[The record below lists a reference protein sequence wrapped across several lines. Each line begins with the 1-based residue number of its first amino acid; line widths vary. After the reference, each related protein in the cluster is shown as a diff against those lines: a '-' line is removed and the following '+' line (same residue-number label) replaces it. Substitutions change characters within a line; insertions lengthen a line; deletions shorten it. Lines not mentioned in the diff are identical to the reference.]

1 MVELWKQRADF
12 RQLIKVRLLM
22 DIGLIASPFYSTY
35 AVVKLGAKPSL
46 LRAFIIAETVGSLLA
61 NILWSILADR
71 RSNLF
76 VLKCSIACAAVPS
89 GWVLLLTLLHYS
101 FGFNVLPLYPLTY
114 FFLAFAG
121 TGIAIA
127 FTNYVLEL
135 ADEAHRPTYLALSNA
150 TESGMMLL
158 PVLGGILLNYVSH
171 SVLFSIAFTGVVLAV
186 WESRKLRPA
195 FVPVSLQPEAIQR

>member
-1 MVELWKQRADF
+1 
-12 RQLIKVRLLM
+12 
-22 DIGLIASPFYSTY
+22 
-35 AVVKLGAKPSL
+35 
-46 LRAFIIAETVGSLLA
+46 
-61 NILWSILADR
+61 
-71 RSNLF
+71 
-76 VLKCSIACAAVPS
+76 
-89 GWVLLLTLLHYS
+89 
-101 FGFNVLPLYPLTY
+101 LYPLTY